1 MSLKPVMTA
10 EAIVAFWDEHFPQ
23 IQTARDLTLLSVGP
37 AEAVLRLD
45 PSEKHLR
52 PGGTVSGPTLVT
64 LADVAAYAALLAHVG
79 PEPMIVTANLSINF
93 LRRSPLAPL
102 LATCRILKLGKRLGV
117 VEVAIRPEAGG
128 ELIAQATGTYAIPS
142 GRYKDTTYVSD

>member
-1 MSLKPVMTA
+1 MTFQPIMTA
-10 EAIVAFWDEHFPQ
+10 EAIAAFWDEHFPQ
-23 IQTARDLTLLSVGP
+23 IQTARDLTLVSVGP
-37 AEAVLRLD
+37 GEAVLQLV
-45 PSEKHLR
+45 PSKKHLR

-79 PEPMIVTANLSINF
+79 PEPMIVTANLNINF

-117 VEVAIRPEAGG
+117 VEIAIRPEAGG

-142 GRYKDTTYVSD
+142 KRYNDTSSVSD